1 MDLRDGKD
9 RPRNLGDKEFDEM
22 GKTTGILLQLT
33 KPFWH
38 SGKVFVLD
46 SGFCVLKSLIEL
58 QKKGLYAAA
67 LIKKRRYWPKY
78 IPGDK
83 IIEHFKDKEV
93 GHVDALKVQW
103 MESLFMY
110 MQ

>member
-1 MDLRDGKD
+1 M
-9 RPRNLGDKEFDEM
+9 FA
-22 GKTTGILLQLT
+22 
-33 KPFWH
+33 
-38 SGKVFVLD
+38 LD

-78 IPGDK
+78 IPGDE

-93 GHVDALKVQW
+93 GHVDALKGSMDGVPFYVHAMKEPDYTMMLMATYGMTTRVGEQKR
-103 MESLFMY
+103 
-110 MQ
+110 